1 MRSGHKVICPLMDAG
16 GGGGRDFFEWETVLV
31 YLRDDQLTTVLIVF
45 ANFIL
50 CKYMS
55 KLCR

>member
-1 MRSGHKVICPLMDAG
+1 MDAG
-16 GGGGRDFFEWETVLV
+16 GGGGRDFSEWETVLV